1 MRYQSK
7 PVYIKPA
14 SMCRLAAYLGPSLA
28 LQRFLVDPPHS
39 LIKQAWAPKEMQE
52 AVLNADGFGIGW
64 YNDSKPHTYLN
75 IQPIWSDDNLDG
87 LCASLH
93 SDLWLANVRSATPG
107 QMTGLNNTQPF
118 VSGSLMYI
126 HNGFIEDFNT
136 QLRTRFHQRLHP
148 EIQAGIRGN
157 TDSEYLFALIR
168 QHIGSDRQDP
178 AAALRN
184 AIDEL
189 TLILSDKGALL
200 NVILSDGREIYALR
214 HAINQSCP
222 SLYYATELIDFPDAV
237 LLASERLND
246 DKSWQAVPE
255 HSLLTLNRDRN
266 VQVEIL

>member
-1 MRYQSK
+1 
-7 PVYIKPA
+7 
-14 SMCRLAAYLGPSLA
+14 MCRLAAYLGPTLA

-64 YNDSKPHTYLN
+64 YNDSRPHTYLN
-75 IQPIWSDDNLDG
+75 IQPIWSDNNLDG

-118 VSGSLMYI
+118 VSGNLMYI
-126 HNGFIEDFNT
+126 HNGFIEDFNP
-136 QLRTRFHQRLHP
+136 QLRSRFHQRLHP

-168 QHIGSDRQDP
+168 QHAGSDPEDL
-178 AAALRN
+178 AAALHN

-189 TLILSDKGALL
+189 TIILSDKGALL
-200 NVILSDGREIYALR
+200 NTILSDGKKIYALR
-214 HAINQSCP
+214 HAINKGCP
-222 SLYYATELIDFPDAV
+222 SLYYASELADYPDAA
-237 LLASERLND
+237 LIASERLND
-246 DKSWQAVPE
+246 DDNWQAVPE
-255 HSLLTLNRDRN
+255 HSLLRLERN
-266 VQVEIL
+266 KKVHVDSL